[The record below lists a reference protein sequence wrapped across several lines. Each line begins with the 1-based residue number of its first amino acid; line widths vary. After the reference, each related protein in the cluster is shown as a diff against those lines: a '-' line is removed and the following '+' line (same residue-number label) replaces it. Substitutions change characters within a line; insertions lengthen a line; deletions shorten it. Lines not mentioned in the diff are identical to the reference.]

1 MKKKTVLQFGKYYM
15 DLDGKQKGDIS
26 WIVLHKTDESMLLI
40 SEKILDY
47 ELVLNDDKSYT
58 QATISE
64 QYRTLI
70 ENFSDEE

>member
-1 MKKKTVLQFGKYYM
+1 MVELNKAFLEGIS
-15 DLDGKQKGDIS
+15 DLDCNENMRKFLK
-26 WIVLHKTDESMLLI
+26 
-40 SEKILDY
+40 KILDY